1 MSDLLNSPT
10 LSNLMPDTE
19 GVSFYSADP
28 DLSFL
33 LRRHLSDE
41 DYERAQLILAH
52 LGSVASREMDELA
65 AQAHCQGPVLVQ
77 CAKKIQR
84 IDQVV
89 RDPAYHELE
98 RIAYEDFADAS

>member
-19 GVSFYSADP
+19 GVNFYSADP

-52 LGSVASREMDELA
+52 LGSVASW
-65 AQAHCQGPVLVQ
+65 QGQGQGPSHGR
-77 CAKKIQR
+77 AR
-84 IDQVV
+84 P
-89 RDPAYHELE
+89 RDAGGPAAVEGCVKL
-98 RIAYEDFADAS
+98 RRAT